1 MGLVVQH
8 YMCVT
13 WVNLPPSFSPLIRF
27 FSPSNGIRVLYA
39 PFDFPSFTFLDL
51 LDDDV
56 QCMEALSNLWDV
68 HVVFGI
74 FFQCFVQRPSYLMHS

>member
-1 MGLVVQH
+1 
-8 YMCVT
+8 
-13 WVNLPPSFSPLIRF
+13 
-27 FSPSNGIRVLYA
+27 
-39 PFDFPSFTFLDL
+39 LDL